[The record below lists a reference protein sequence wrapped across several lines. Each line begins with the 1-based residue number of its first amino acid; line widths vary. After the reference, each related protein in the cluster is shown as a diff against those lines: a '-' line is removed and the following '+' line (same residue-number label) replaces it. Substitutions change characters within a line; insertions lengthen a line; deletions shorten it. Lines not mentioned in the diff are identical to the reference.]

1 MKKSLF
7 VAMTLVLMGVCSLFA
22 LEAVEVADLTL
33 KIPDFGTQV
42 LYYRF
47 AAGDTILVNAEP
59 LRGRNISGITIK
71 EWPTSVRFQDTKT
84 RWVDKKISVPETAVY
99 SFELANNGLL
109 YRTYQISIKRIPSN
123 EELIGFNTNVV
134 IDTFYDT
141 IPEEIVN
148 TTKKIG
154 SQLTGGMVSRIQVS
168 LPQGTAYWVYW
179 IGVGQEAAEGLQ
191 GMVDLLPEVAKML
204 GIVNPVIG
212 YALGY
217 LPKLYTLN
225 QGLDINYSFE
235 KYSYGNWTTFKF
247 GSGIITD
254 YAKMDKPVSGN
265 FYIELD
271 NSYSVMTSKEVTV
284 KVVAV
289 RIISKYEIRTAQ

>member
-1 MKKSLF
+1 
-7 VAMTLVLMGVCSLFA
+7 MTLVLMGVCALFA

-109 YRTYQISIKRIPSN
+109 YRTYQISIKRIPSS
-123 EELIGFNTNVV
+123 EELVGFNTNVV

-141 IPEEIVN
+141 IPEVIVN

-154 SQLTGGMVSRIQVS
+154 SQLTGGNMVSRIQVS
-168 LPQGTAYWVYW
+168 LPQVTAYWVYW
-179 IGVGQEAAEGLQ
+179 IGVGQEATEGLNA
-191 GMVDLLPEVAKML
+191 MVEELPEAATSL
-204 GIVNPVIG
+204 GIVDPVTG
-212 YALGY
+212 FALGY
-217 LPKLYTLN
+217 LSKLYTLN
-225 QGLDINYSFE
+225 SGLDINYSLE
-235 KYSYGNWTTFKF
+235 RYSSGNFVTFKF
-247 GSGIITD
+247 GREIITD
-254 YAKMDKPVSGN
+254 YAKMNTPVSGN
-265 FYIELD
+265 FYIKLD

-289 RIISKYEIRTAQ
+289 RIIPKYEIRTAQ